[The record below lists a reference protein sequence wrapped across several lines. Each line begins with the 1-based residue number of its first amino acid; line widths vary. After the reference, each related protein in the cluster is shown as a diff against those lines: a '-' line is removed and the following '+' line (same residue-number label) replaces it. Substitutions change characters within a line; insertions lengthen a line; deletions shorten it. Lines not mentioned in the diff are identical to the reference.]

1 MIIFGLNKVYLQV
14 HIMPSVNFK
23 VLWQL
28 IQVSQICRKDRPI
41 LAKINYRFMIVVK
54 IILCNSSRLSNRLL
68 HLLRHQIIINR
79 EEKEIS
85 HKLLI
90 QIANSILWHQMT
102 AKRIIKFINNFLK
115 GFNWQKIQCQL
126 LVISFKILE
135 INNSSTQ

>member
-1 MIIFGLNKVYLQV
+1 MIVFGLNKIYLRV
-14 HIMPSVNFK
+14 LIMASVNFK

-28 IQVSQICRKDRPI
+28 IQASQIYRKDRPI
-41 LAKINYRFMIVVK
+41 LVKINYRFMIVVK
-54 IILCNSSRLSNRLL
+54 IIHCNNNRLSKRLL

-90 QIANSILWHQMT
+90 QIANSILWHLMT

-115 GFNWQKIQCQL
+115 GFN
-126 LVISFKILE
+126 
-135 INNSSTQ
+135 

>member
-1 MIIFGLNKVYLQV
+1 MIVFGLNKVYLRV
-14 HIMPSVNFK
+14 YTMASVNFK

-28 IQVSQICRKDRPI
+28 IQASQIYRKDRPI
-41 LAKINYRFMIVVK
+41 LVKINYRFMIVVK
-54 IILCNSSRLSNRLL
+54 IIHCNSNRLSNRLL

-85 HKLLI
+85 LKLLI

-115 GFNWQKIQCQL
+115 GFN
-126 LVISFKILE
+126 
-135 INNSSTQ
+135 